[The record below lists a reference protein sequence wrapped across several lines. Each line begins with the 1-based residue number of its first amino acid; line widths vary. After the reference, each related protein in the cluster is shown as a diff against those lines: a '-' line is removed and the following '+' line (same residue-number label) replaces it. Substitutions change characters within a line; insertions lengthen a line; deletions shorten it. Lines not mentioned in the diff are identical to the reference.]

1 MKSHDIGL
9 LLKLVC
15 LQKRENGDYSA
26 YEFGRWEDWVLAAD
40 KKTGEVQESPQAYN
54 QYAVRSLAQLT
65 GISKS
70 QVNLSLQRS
79 IESGLAR
86 LDTKT
91 RVPRANIKPL
101 NEFIVYGLRYVFPA
115 KPGAV
120 ARGISTA
127 LSSPVLQ
134 PSLNNFGDL
143 PSVWPDA
150 NGNTK
155 GQSIE
160 PLFKSVGYAVRLDAE
175 LYALLALVD
184 AIRIGQPRER
194 NLAIIKLR
202 KRLLVSNDTPDQS
215 SVSEVDELVIDN
227 SLVISRSELNR
238 LAKAHHIKRL
248 ALFGSAARGDLK
260 ADSDIDLLLDF
271 EESKVPS
278 LGGMVRINDDFSSL
292 FGGRQVDIATSSIL
306 NNPYRR
312 REIEKDMEVLYAA

>member
-15 LQKRENGDYSA
+15 LQKREDGDYPV
-26 YEFGRWEDWVLAAD
+26 YEFGRWEDWILEAD
-40 KKTGEVQESPQAYN
+40 KKAGEVQESPESYN

-86 LDTKT
+86 LDRKT
-91 RVPRANIKPL
+91 QVPRANIKAL

-127 LSSPVLQ
+127 LSAPVLQ
-134 PSLNNFGDL
+134 SDLHSAGDL
-143 PSVWPDA
+143 PPVWSDA

-194 NLAIIKLR
+194 NLAIKL
-202 KRLLVSNDTPDQS
+202 
-215 SVSEVDELVIDN
+215 
-227 SLVISRSELNR
+227 LN
-238 LAKAHHIKRL
+238 KH
-248 ALFGSAARGDLK
+248 
-260 ADSDIDLLLDF
+260 
-271 EESKVPS
+271 
-278 LGGMVRINDDFSSL
+278 LGII
-292 FGGRQVDIATSSIL
+292 Q
-306 NNPYRR
+306 
-312 REIEKDMEVLYAA
+312 